1 MIIDNYLTSGE
12 YKWGIQCGLVMLLP
26 HGMDGQGPEH
36 SSGNIH
42 RYLQAMDDDLSIVN
56 PSRID
61 RIRRQILES
70 NLQIVCCSNPA
81 NYFHAL
87 RRQMRREFRKPLIM
101 FDSKKLLRYKDVIE
115 KKKIIKEA

>member
-1 MIIDNYLTSGE
+1 
-12 YKWGIQCGLVMLLP
+12 MLLP

-36 SSGNIH
+36 SSANIH

-101 FDSKKLLRYKDVIE
+101 FDSKKLLRYKDVID
-115 KKKIIKEA
+115 KKQELKTPKKSKFIFKWLNPKIIIINYK